1 MVEMN
6 GIRQRR
12 TNKQFI
18 GWLISEPIIWHLSN
32 RCFCVVL
39 NFADHQNLWPGVFA
53 IKTFK
58 RCMDSSYFQL
68 TAFPDAVKS
77 TQAVQGSFT
86 FKDSQRHYRVLD
98 GLRGV
103 AAVTVVMF
111 HLLKPFPAGITQS
124 KLSIMATWQWISFLC
139 FQVLWLDMRT
149 MTAGIKWVYKA
160 FLNAVWYGFIQGSS

>member
-1 MVEMN
+1 
-6 GIRQRR
+6 
-12 TNKQFI
+12 
-18 GWLISEPIIWHLSN
+18 
-32 RCFCVVL
+32 
-39 NFADHQNLWPGVFA
+39 
-53 IKTFK
+53 
-58 RCMDSSYFQL
+58 MDSSYFQL

-124 KLSIMATWQWISFLC
+124 KLSIMATWQ
-139 FQVLWLDMRT
+139 
-149 MTAGIKWVYKA
+149 
-160 FLNAVWYGFIQGSS
+160 